1 MKSTPTEKAT
11 FAAGC
16 FWGVEQ
22 LFRKTPGVIS
32 TRVGYIG
39 GSTPNPTYQQVCTD
53 KTGHAE
59 AVEIIFDPDQ
69 ISYAELLNIFWDNHN
84 PTTLNRQ
91 GPDIGSQYRS
101 VVFYHTPEQAETAK
115 NIKNE
120 LEKSQRFMQPIVT
133 QIVAAETFYPAE
145 EYHQNYLNKRGQ
157 SGCDL

>member
-39 GSTPNPTYQQVCTD
+39 GSAPNPTYQQVCTD

-101 VVFYHTPEQAETAK
+101 VVFYHTPEQAEIAK
-115 NIKNE
+115 NKKNE
-120 LEKSQRFMQPIVT
+120 LDESKRFMQPIVT

-157 SGCDL
+157 SSCDI